1 MVFDFLKV
9 EAVVAPEREP
19 AFFGFFELAGVGS
32 GRLDGSMV
40 SGPWGGSSSAVGVN
54 FA

>member
-19 AFFGFFELAGVGS
+19 AFFGFFELAGVG
-32 GRLDGSMV
+32 RLDGSMV